1 MTGLG
6 GDFDSKDATLLRT
19 ICEVHREIYDCVYF
33 DEPKEKSVEKLQE
46 AFAMATK
53 LVNKLVQYKH
63 GYTDDWWE
71 ENKSKGESL
80 KPNTNSEDK
89 RTICEVHGEIYYYL
103 LNDGPNEKIILLLR
117 EAFAMGKNIVDRL
130 VQYKHGYTD
139 DHFGENKNREKSIRL
154 RANR

>member
-63 GYTDDWWE
+63 GYTDD
-71 ENKSKGESL
+71 
-80 KPNTNSEDK
+80 
-89 RTICEVHGEIYYYL
+89 
-103 LNDGPNEKIILLLR
+103 
-117 EAFAMGKNIVDRL
+117 
-130 VQYKHGYTD
+130 
-139 DHFGENKNREKSIRL
+139 HFGENKNREKSIRL